1 MQAIVSNSYLTVTF
15 YDICKKLSVFI
26 WAQMMIDNLYEPV
39 GKLTKKIE
47 PKNTFLR

>member
-15 YDICKKLSVFI
+15 YDICKKVFVI
-26 WAQMMIDNLYEPV
+26 IRAQMMIDNLYEPV